1 MKRRF
6 KTLTLAALLGSS
18 VLYAESLYTG
28 TYLQSSGIVSPSIGT
43 GIPNPL
49 SVKALK
55 QKRMTM
61 HTSLYTNFKGQLT
74 QESLKALDEIISYAK
89 AHNATISLI
98 GHTSSYTK
106 EDQYVPLSFWGSI
119 WHNISNKKMSEV
131 VIVDDVNARI
141 HQAYDILTAKGISPR
156 KIYTENRMDR
166 DPLSTEATTEGR
178 KRNRRVDVGV
188 WR

>member
-1 MKRRF
+1 MKSTL
-6 KTLTLAALLGSS
+6 KTLTLATLLGSS
-18 VLYAESLYTG
+18 ALYAESLYTD

-43 GIPNPL
+43 GIPNTL
-49 SVKALK
+49 SVKTLK
-55 QKRMTM
+55 KKRMAM
-61 HTSLYTNFKGQLT
+61 HTSLYTTFKGELSS
-74 QESLKALDEIISYAK
+74 ESLDALDKIISYAK

-98 GHTSSYTK
+98 GHSSSYTK

-119 WHNISNKKMSEV
+119 WHNISNTRMSEV

-141 HQAYDILTAKGISPR
+141 HQIHDILTAKGISPQ

-166 DPLSTEATTEGR
+166 DPISTEATSEGR

-188 WR
+188 WE